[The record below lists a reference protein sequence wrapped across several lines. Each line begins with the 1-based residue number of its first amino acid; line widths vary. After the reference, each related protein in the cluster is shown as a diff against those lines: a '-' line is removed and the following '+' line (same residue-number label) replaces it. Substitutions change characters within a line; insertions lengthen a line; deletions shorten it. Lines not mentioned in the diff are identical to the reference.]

1 MLLRLQ
7 SSVTICAPLLSV
19 LLVLPSYVGATLPAS
34 VGTVA
39 AVPGDPAPSFKIPIL
54 PEEPGSSNAT
64 LNATSLEYNAGATPL
79 LPGARA
85 DIFPLLV
92 VAVRQ
97 DDPFTTYM
105 TTATESIDKFLSMGP
120 AGCHFLFT
128 VCDEPTGSQDGTS
141 ATSAL
146 ATRMRERVRAAP
158 SAVAQQWTG
167 RLHFTNGSGTS
178 VLGPG
183 LLSIL
188 TQWQTPQNIIS
199 LGDAGGDLN
208 VSRLDVEY
216 ATGAWPTQNQAFT
229 LSNAGPCGKTAD
241 SCKGQ
246 FGFVSLDSSA
256 ANCTPTAAAAAATAA
271 GCTGV
276 VIAQRSGEIPVP
288 IGRDTS
294 DPLTAFA
301 LARSKSSAGGI
312 ATMISSEDG
321 AKVGQ
326 LLAHGPANASFASPG
341 RIGEFVAIGQQK
353 TIPVI

>member
-1 MLLRLQ
+1 MYLLRLQ
-7 SSVTICAPLLSV
+7 PFVAVCAPLLSA
-19 LLVLPSYVGATLPAS
+19 LLAMPSDVGATLPAS
-34 VGTVA
+34 VGTGA
-39 AVPGDPAPSFKIPIL
+39 AVPGDPAPSFNIPIL
-54 PEEPGSSNAT
+54 PEEPDSSNAT
-64 LNATSLEYNAGATPL
+64 LNATSLAYNAGATPL
-79 LPGARA
+79 LPGARD

-128 VCDEPTGSQDGTS
+128 VYDGATGSQDGTS

-146 ATRMRERVRAAP
+146 AARVRERVRSAP
-158 SAVAQQWTG
+158 DAVAQQWAG

-178 VLGPG
+178 VLGPA

-199 LGDAGGDLN
+199 LGSAGGDLN

-229 LSNAGPCGKTAD
+229 LSNAGPCGMTAD
-241 SCKGQ
+241 KGQ
-246 FGFVSLDSSA
+246 FGFVSLDTSA
-256 ANCTPTAAAAAATAA
+256 ANCTPSAAAAAVTGA
-271 GCTGV
+271 GGTGV

-294 DPLTAFA
+294 DPFVGFA
-301 LARSKSSAGGI
+301 LARAESSAGGV
-312 ATMISSEDG
+312 ATMIGSEDG
-321 AKVGQ
+321 AKVSQ
-326 LLAHGPANASFASPG
+326 LLAHGPVNASFASPG
-341 RIGEFVAIGQQK
+341 RIGEFIALGQK
-353 TIPVI
+353 ETILFI